1 MIELFFDCL
10 GMIFSLI
17 LLSTNNYVKNIEGI
31 TVVGISLYMCFFGI
45 GMGPVA
51 WLMPSEVFFTSIR
64 AKAMSLAVCMNRL
77 SGALMASTVLTAE
90 DILGWGTYFLILA
103 VICGLC
109 LVNYMLSNVFCLD
122 TSFAH
127 KNRFVTFVISQQI
140 FIYYYVPETSGK
152 SLEEMA
158 RYFAEITDDPCI
170 LTLDARTESL
180 TSPFLTDTETD
191 LDTVKRSRAD
201 ESILLKRNH
210 YRSV

>member
-1 MIELFFDCL
+1 MFELFFDCL

-103 VICGLC
+103 IICVCC
-109 LVNYMLSNVFCLD
+109 LVSYIVFHGYPN
-122 TSFAH
+122 F
-127 KNRFVTFVISQQI
+127 
-140 FIYYYVPETSGK
+140 
-152 SLEEMA
+152 
-158 RYFAEITDDPCI
+158 
-170 LTLDARTESL
+170 
-180 TSPFLTDTETD
+180 
-191 LDTVKRSRAD
+191 
-201 ESILLKRNH
+201 
-210 YRSV
+210 